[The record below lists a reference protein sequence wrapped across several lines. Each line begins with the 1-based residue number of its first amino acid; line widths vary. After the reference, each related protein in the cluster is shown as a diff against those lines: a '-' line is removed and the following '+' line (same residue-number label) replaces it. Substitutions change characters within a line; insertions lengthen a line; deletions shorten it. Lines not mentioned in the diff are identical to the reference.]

1 MFSQNSCDLGVAT
14 RRIVLHKESTLPS
27 RCNCIPMRCVYDTY
41 CIRESFRFFRLYS
54 PSKSL
59 SVNCC
64 VKSSPPVRG
73 SLGASSSPLEEFMFQ
88 GLQRKERE
96 RESESKGLISK
107 RFFTQ
112 NDCIN
117 YNLFNEPRL
126 NVRTLS

>member
-1 MFSQNSCDLGVAT
+1 MSRRLFYLLPPLRYAPAFWSCNRFFSSRVSKICYPPNSCDLGVAA

-41 CIRESFRFFRLYS
+41 CIHESFRFFVYLYS

-88 GLQRKERE
+88 GLQSKERE
-96 RESESKGLISK
+96 RG
-107 RFFTQ
+107 
-112 NDCIN
+112 N
-117 YNLFNEPRL
+117 
-126 NVRTLS
+126 